1 MMKRIESE
9 NGFSLVELTVVLIAI
24 AIALAVVMQS
34 MTSSLDDIRRAE
46 TEREMEQLAD
56 AIVGNPEQTANGVRS
71 DFGYVGDVGTFPASL
86 NALRTNVGSRPTWS
100 GPYLLI
106 EHTQDSLS
114 YLLDAWGAAYSYSG
128 SNTITS
134 TGSGSTITKKIANA
148 TADYLRNTVT
158 GTVTDI
164 AGATPGAVKYDSVNI
179 LIDVPSGASGT
190 VVKSYKPNSSGQF
203 TLDSIPAGIRRIRA
217 VYTPANDT
225 AELYYPVMPHHKNA
239 PGVSIKFA
247 RQHFYATTSGSCVA
261 GSVVLRPNG
270 NGAFNELA
278 SATGC
283 ASHYQCVSETSADA
297 DVTFLY
303 EANNYYQTELFTLTD
318 TVVSSCT
325 ITSVVVTCRA
335 RHTSTGGH
343 VRVKLYVGGNEY
355 YNTTDA
361 ISTSYANYSATW
373 TTNPAT
379 GGSWTWADIA
389 NIQAGTDIKEN
400 GSGDSRLTQVYVT
413 VNYGP

>member
-1 MMKRIESE
+1 MKRLRLQ
-9 NGFSLVELTVVLIAI
+9 NGFSLIELTVILVAI
-24 AIALAVVMQS
+24 GIALAVVMQS
-34 MTSSLDDIRRAE
+34 MTASMGDIRRAE

-56 AIVGNPEQTANGVRS
+56 AIVGNAEQTANGARS
-71 DFGYVGDVGTFPASL
+71 NLGYVGDVGTFPSSL
-86 NALRTNVGSRPTWS
+86 NALRTNVGSRPTWD

-106 EHTQDSLS
+106 EHSQDTLS
-114 YLLDAWGAAYSYSG
+114 YLLDAWGTAYSYSG
-128 SNTITS
+128 GNTITS
-134 TGSGSTITKKIANA
+134 TGSGSNIIKKIANN

-164 AGATPGAVKYDSVNI
+164 AGAAPGAVKYDSVKI

-225 AELYYPVMPHHKNA
+225 AQLYYPVMPHHKNA

-247 RQHFYATTSGSCVA
+247 RQHFYANTPGSCTA

-270 NGAFNELA
+270 DGAILEIA
-278 SATGC
+278 SASGC
-283 ASHYQCVSETSADA
+283 ASHYLCVNETSADA
-297 DVTFLY
+297 DATYLY
-303 EANNYYQTELFTLTD
+303 EAGSNFQTEVFTLTD

-325 ITSVVVTCRA
+325 ISSVVVTCRA
-335 RHTSTGGH
+335 RHVSTSGSI
-343 VRVKLYVGGNEY
+343 RLKLYVGAAEFTS
-355 YNTTDA
+355 TTTS
-361 ISTSYANYSATW
+361 ITGSYANYSYTW
-373 TTNPAT
+373 NTNPAT
-379 GGSWTWADIA
+379 GGDWTWPDIA
-389 NIQAGTDIKEN
+389 NIQAGCELKEN
-400 GSGDSRLTQVYVT
+400 GSGEFRLTQVYVT